1 MPGVEELTRITGEG
15 RVSLEA
21 SVLSVANSL
30 MVSMMDSVFTP
41 VFCMLASKTSA
52 MMLEMLVCGIK
63 EEKKIIV
70 SIASSQVDVR

>member
-70 SIASSQVDVR
+70 SIASSQVVR